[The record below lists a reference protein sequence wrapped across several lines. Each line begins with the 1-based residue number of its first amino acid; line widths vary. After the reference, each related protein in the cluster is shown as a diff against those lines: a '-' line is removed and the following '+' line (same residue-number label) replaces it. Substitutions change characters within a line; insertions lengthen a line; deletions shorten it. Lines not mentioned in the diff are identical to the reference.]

1 MKKWN
6 QKALREA
13 REGKGWTLSKLRDE
27 TNGQVSVSTIVR
39 IESGK
44 IRGAREHTLMLLAAA
59 LQVKLEE
66 LCEVATSEPDLIKVP
81 MGVGARNA
89 LRLVERR
96 YRVRRRTITE
106 LAPLLFYI
114 AAEQSLS
121 ARRKR
126 LEEIREASHSLD
138 DLRSRVRH
146 LPYNLAAY
154 GDKALD
160 VEAASIERRDL
171 FGREIAKEVDEFLG
185 SRDEY
190 YNHDEENPFAAFLT
204 DALEKTRGPNDADE
218 PVRCPSWSGEP
229 SYYICQDEA
238 AEIVGGDQTAADVI
252 VEGRADLHDKPKGT
266 PAEIAEWAR
275 SKRPSIVLGDDE
287 GDPPEFW
294 AANEEPVP

>member
-27 TNGQVSVSTIVR
+27 TNGQVSVSTVVR

-44 IRGAREHTLMLLAAA
+44 IRGAREHTLMQLAAA
-59 LQVKLEE
+59 LQVSPEE

-106 LAPLLFYI
+106 LAPLLFFI
-114 AAEQSLS
+114 VAEQSLA

-126 LEEIREASHSLD
+126 LEEIREVARSLD
-138 DLRSRVRH
+138 DLQSKVQH
-146 LPYNLAAY
+146 LPPAFV
-154 GDKALD
+154 DPTALD
-160 VEAASIERRDL
+160 LEDSSIEQRDL
-171 FGREIAKEVDEFLG
+171 FGRKHFG
-185 SRDEY
+185 RSRDPFLY
-190 YNHDEENPFAAFLT
+190 DHYDDDEHNPLAAFLT
-204 DALEKTRGPNDADE
+204 DALEAIRGANDADE

-238 AEIVGGDQTAADVI
+238 AEIVGGDQTAADAI
-252 VEGRADLHDKPKGT
+252 VGGRVDLREMPKGT
-266 PAEIAEWAR
+266 PAERAEWAQR
-275 SKRPSIVLGDDE
+275 ESPSIVLGDGE
-287 GDPPEFW
+287 GDQPDF
-294 AANEEPVP
+294 